1 MNIFQ
6 WATKITEGNNVTS
19 SVVLPV
25 IGALEMA
32 FSSEDENS
40 LASKFDSDMIKAFQN
55 SIETR
60 CQVFKCNMFKIAAA
74 LDPNYKLS
82 WTMDDAKIVSVKA
95 AIKAELE
102 KITPLP
108 AHTETNTLSASPPR
122 KRSRYLG
129 YLNRRPA
136 VQPTQADRYTSQMN
150 KYLAED
156 IPEEDKDMVDPLL
169 YWKLHQNQYPDL
181 AMLACRYLHV
191 PASSSPRGTG
201 LLHRRESVPTRQ
213 S

>member
-1 MNIFQ
+1 
-6 WATKITEGNNVTS
+6 
-19 SVVLPV
+19 
-25 IGALEMA
+25 
-32 FSSEDENS
+32 
-40 LASKFDSDMIKAFQN
+40 
-55 SIETR
+55 
-60 CQVFKCNMFKIAAA
+60 MFKIAAA

-82 WTMDDAKIVSVKA
+82 WTMDDAEIVSVKA

-136 VQPTQADRYTSQMN
+136 VQSTQADRYTSQMN

-191 PASSSPRGTG
+191 PASSSPVERVFSIAGRVFRPDRASLSDSRFEKLMFIACNTK
-201 LLHRRESVPTRQ
+201 Q
-213 S
+213 IKK